1 MSGFDQQLEEFKA
14 AIIEI
19 NNYQSFTD
27 SLVKRLSAYEQ
38 LLEDNNLIIKR
49 SEITEND
56 WSSTVNFLFKDYS
69 TGITLN
75 SLGVSKFI
83 KKDSIR
89 IELELKNRQYQFLLL
104 NAFEAFEQYLKG
116 AELFIENKPKNDKKK
131 NFSPTKFI
139 VNLHKTI
146 PVISTIIKFRNE
158 SNPKF
163 LDEVDLLL
171 TFSLIEQ
178 LRHQIT
184 HSGGYANNKSLFIKK
199 CLERI
204 GRYNSGKPKSEYTDY
219 LNSFFGTNKY
229 ENLICLIEMRDKE
242 NPFYYYDRL
251 GDLIKELVSYIIF
264 IHGYI
269 KSTSDVAISVEPLA
283 APSA

>member
-1 MSGFDQQLEEFKA
+1 MNDLDQQLEKFKKA
-14 AIIEI
+14 MIDI
-19 NNYQSFTD
+19 NNYQSFTN
-27 SLVKRLSAYEQ
+27 SLVQRLSAYER
-38 LLEDNNLIIKR
+38 LLEDNNLIKKR

-56 WSSTVNFLFKDYS
+56 WSSSVNFLFKDYS

-75 SLGVSKFI
+75 SLGASEFTI
-83 KKDSIR
+83 NDSIR

-104 NAFEAFEQYLKG
+104 NAFEAFEQYLKS
-116 AELFIENKPKNDKKK
+116 AELFIGNNPKNEKKK
-131 NFSPTKFI
+131 SFSPAKFI

-146 PVISTIIKFRNE
+146 PVISTIIKFQNE

-163 LDEVDLLL
+163 LDEIDLLL

-184 HSGGYANNKSLFIKK
+184 HSSGYANNKTLFIKK

-204 GRYNSGKPKSEYTDY
+204 ARYNNGKPKSEYTDY
-219 LNSFFGTNKY
+219 LNSFFGSNQY
-229 ENLICLIEMRDKE
+229 ENLICLIEIRDQK

-251 GDLIKELVSYIIF
+251 GDLVTELTSYVIF
-264 IHGYI
+264 IHARI
-269 KSTSDVAISVEPLA
+269 KSVSGVAISAKPLV